1 MKKINLNIKLDRP
14 SVYFFSYLSIFT
26 LLIIGTMYFESN
38 YFFLINEIKYSWYI
52 PIFLLVIINV
62 FLYTSVTRK
71 LTKNTSINS
80 HIALSASL
88 IISYILFFITIKIL
102 SLYYNGTVY
111 GNYLYFYVFFVLMF
125 LFFIFSTESIG
136 RISNKQDIPNSL
148 FLFFQK
154 NAHIFWI
161 VMLIVGA
168 ISFVYKTWLFIP
180 FTIGIIILILVPMR
194 IFLSFIEK

>member
-1 MKKINLNIKLDRP
+1 MKKINLKIKLDKP
-14 SVYFFSYLSIFT
+14 TSFFFTYLFILISLIGSV
-26 LLIIGTMYFESN
+26 MYFESN

-52 PIFLLVIINV
+52 PILLLVIINV
-62 FLYTSVTRK
+62 FFYANVTRK
-71 LTKNTSINS
+71 LTPKISINS
-80 HIALSASL
+80 HIAVSTSL
-88 IISYILFFITIKIL
+88 TISYILFFITSKIL

-125 LFFIFSTESIG
+125 LFFIFMTESIG
-136 RISNKQDIPNSL
+136 RINNKQDIPVSL

-161 VMLIVGA
+161 VMLMVGT
-168 ISFVYKTWLFIP
+168 ISFVYETWLFIP
-180 FTIGIIILILVPMR
+180 FTLAIIILILIPMR